1 MTGRYALA
9 TLVFNGSELAAPE
22 TVEREGPRLSCG
34 GSLPAPTRV
43 DSKHDVG
50 AGRAAGYVRL
60 ARRISQE
67 SPNGLRLSGDGG
79 EADGVR
85 CSRGFGESW
94 LMSRNTRGRYAWAG
108 MLFNGPNLRWP
119 ENVEPKG
126 PGASAPGSRT
136 VSAKTGPKH
145 DIGAS
150 RIAGDRSPGPS
161 NFSRDGG

>member
-67 SPNGLRLSGDGG
+67 SPNGLRLSG
-79 EADGVR
+79 ARMRVR

-94 LMSRNTRGRYAWAG
+94 LMSRNTRGRR
-108 MLFNGPNLRWP
+108 L
-119 ENVEPKG
+119 
-126 PGASAPGSRT
+126 
-136 VSAKTGPKH
+136 
-145 DIGAS
+145 
-150 RIAGDRSPGPS
+150 
-161 NFSRDGG
+161 GGNAVQRAELALARKR